1 MSISKCMMNKIKR
14 QIVNVIFN
22 EVIVELNSNGY
33 EIDNWCEQQ
42 DYLEIEANKSTDE
55 HNFDLVVRYDYSSHL
70 MTADVFC
77 LSPITET
84 NLIFC
89 IKLLNFCSVV
99 EDNAHYHLCP
109 KRHVM
114 VCKTYDS
121 VDTCRI
127 SMGEVLTNQVDCS
140 IDNLELIYMAIEENN
155 LRYLTGNIH
164 PIQFHNYLFN

>member
-1 MSISKCMMNKIKR
+1 MSINKRMMNKINRK
-14 QIVNVIFN
+14 IGNLIFN
-22 EVIVELNSNGY
+22 EVVVELNSNGF
-33 EIDNWCEQQ
+33 EIDNWIENQ
-42 DYLEIEANKSTDE
+42 DCLIIEANKSTDE
-55 HNFDLVVRYDYSSHL
+55 HNFDLAVRYDHFSHL

-89 IKLLNFCSVV
+89 LKLLNYCSVW

-109 KRHVM
+109 KKHVM

-121 VDTCRI
+121 VDTCRVSI
-127 SMGEVLTNQVDCS
+127 GEILTLQVDCS
-140 IDNLELIYMAIEENN
+140 IDNLEDIYMAIEQNN
-155 LRYLTGNIH
+155 LRYLTEKIH